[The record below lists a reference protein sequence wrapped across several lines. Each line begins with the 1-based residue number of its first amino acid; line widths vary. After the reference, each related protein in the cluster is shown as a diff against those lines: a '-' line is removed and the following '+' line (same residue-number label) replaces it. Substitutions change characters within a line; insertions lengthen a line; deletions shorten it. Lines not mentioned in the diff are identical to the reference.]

1 MATITITANGIIFF
15 GGTHVGSVAQ
25 ERDGTIVR
33 DRHGE
38 RVNMPHARYSLAFDR
53 PDSGIPGRA
62 DFERDLWD
70 ALGGYV

>member
-1 MATITITANGIIFF
+1 MNSAIIDTNGCIFF

-33 DRHGE
+33 NRHGE
-38 RVNMPHARYSLAFDR
+38 RVTMPHARYALACDK
-53 PDSGIPGRA
+53 PASGLPGRA